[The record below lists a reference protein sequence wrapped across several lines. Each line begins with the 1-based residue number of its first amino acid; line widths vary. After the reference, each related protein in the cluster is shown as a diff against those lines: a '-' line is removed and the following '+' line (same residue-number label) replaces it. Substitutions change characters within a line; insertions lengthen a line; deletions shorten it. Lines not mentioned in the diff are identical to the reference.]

1 MTKLWTKALRLLR
14 STINRNKPLKETLQ
28 RVEPRLPRRG
38 LQTTYVKPKRQP
50 YFWEVPKWDQFT
62 PEQLEAI
69 LGDDPSNFIGL
80 DLEPPKRKR

>member
-1 MTKLWTKALRLLR
+1 MEKLWTKALGYFARR
-14 STINRNKPLKETLQ
+14 IIRNKPLKATLQ

-38 LQTTYVKPKRQP
+38 LQTTHVKPKRQP
-50 YFWEVPKWDQFT
+50 YFWEIAGWDKFT
-62 PEQLEAI
+62 PEQVSAI